1 MGIYSTHFNH
11 SSSCENPIL
20 AREVMYISIQ
30 SHRILFQVNS
40 KQELAQKLQVELERL
55 QREISEQLSVVE
67 AADATWE
74 CESDAAERIVLVEQ
88 LLGIVCVVIGLRRK
102 R

>member
-1 MGIYSTHFNH
+1 
-11 SSSCENPIL
+11 
-20 AREVMYISIQ
+20 MYISIQ

>member
-1 MGIYSTHFNH
+1 M
-11 SSSCENPIL
+11 
-20 AREVMYISIQ
+20 
-30 SHRILFQVNS
+30 FQVNS

-74 CESDAAERIVLVEQ
+74 SESDAAERIVLVEQ

>member
-1 MGIYSTHFNH
+1 M
-11 SSSCENPIL
+11 
-20 AREVMYISIQ
+20 
-30 SHRILFQVNS
+30 FQVNS
-40 KQELAQKLQVELERL
+40 KQELAHKLQVEVESL
-55 QREISEQLSVVE
+55 QREICEQLSVVE

-74 CESDAAERIVLVEQ
+74 SESDAAERIVLVEQ